1 MRSGAFAGLRI
12 GVSGA
17 YVPTDAEFDSG
28 IRLSSSG
35 GHANGKH
42 LDASSCETLLKT

>member
-17 YVPTDAEFDSG
+17 YMPTEADDRG

-35 GHANGKH
+35 GHANGEH
-42 LDASSCETLLKT
+42 LDTSGCAYIM

>member
-17 YVPTDAEFDSG
+17 YMPTEAEFDSG

-42 LDASSCETLLKT
+42 LDASGCAYIM